1 MPKFTKASAT
11 KQSLARKN
19 FQHEDFFSSDTA
31 VRLGINNHT
40 TDPTILKNL
49 SSTADLMQ
57 EVRDLLKEPIK
68 INSAYRCKQV
78 NDAVGSKD
86 TSQHLQGLACDFV
99 CPKFGTAEE
108 IIRAIKK
115 AGIIVDQCFDEGSW
129 CHISRKPKGNRMMI
143 GFYLLENGKRK
154 FKPL

>member
-1 MPKFTKASAT
+1 M
-11 KQSLARKN
+11 QSLNRKN
-19 FQHEDFFSSDTA
+19 FQHEDFFVSDTA
-31 VRLGINNHT
+31 VRLGIDNHT
-40 TDPTILKNL
+40 TDPTILINL

-57 EVRDLLKEPIK
+57 EVRDLLKQPIK

-99 CPKFGTAEE
+99 CPKFGTPEE
-108 IIRAIKK
+108 IVREIKK
-115 AGIIVDQCFDEGSW
+115 AGIIVDQLFNEGQW
-129 CHISRKPKGNRMMI
+129 THISRKLKGNRMMI

-154 FKPL
+154 FKPI